1 MKENKYV
8 VTQKEVKSLSCFAA
22 KVLDEI
28 SGANVKKFWQLVMK
42 NSYDYP
48 EIYKFTNV
56 LKVSKSQKQISKF
69 SLEPK
74 NERKYFC
81 ISALAS
87 KKRSNQKNKD
97 ILYYYLDDFI

>member
-8 VTQKEVKSLSCFAA
+8 VTQKEVKSLFCFPA
-22 KVLDEI
+22 KVFDEMT
-28 SGANVKKFWQLVMK
+28 GAHVKKFWQLVMK

-56 LKVSKSQKQISKF
+56 LKVSKSRKQILKF

-81 ISALAS
+81 ISDLVY
-87 KKRSNQKNKD
+87 KKRSNQKSSV
-97 ILYYYLDDFI
+97 

>member
-1 MKENKYV
+1 MKENKYYV

-28 SGANVKKFWQLVMK
+28 SGANVKKFSKLVMK

-56 LKVSKSQKQISKF
+56 L
-69 SLEPK
+69 
-74 NERKYFC
+74 
-81 ISALAS
+81 
-87 KKRSNQKNKD
+87 
-97 ILYYYLDDFI
+97 

>member
-8 VTQKEVKSLSCFAA
+8 VTQKEVTSLYCFDA
-22 KVLDEI
+22 KVLD
-28 SGANVKKFWQLVMK
+28 SGVNVKKFSKLVMK

-56 LKVSKSQKQISKF
+56 LKVSKSRKHVLKF

-74 NERKYFC
+74 NER
-81 ISALAS
+81 
-87 KKRSNQKNKD
+87 
-97 ILYYYLDDFI
+97 

>member
-28 SGANVKKFWQLVMK
+28 SGANVKKFSKLVMK

-56 LKVSKSQKQISKF
+56 L
-69 SLEPK
+69 
-74 NERKYFC
+74 
-81 ISALAS
+81 
-87 KKRSNQKNKD
+87 
-97 ILYYYLDDFI
+97 